1 MDSISSVEEGP
12 RGRRTLMRYRNA
24 GIGWLALLAVVS
36 AGCGQGQAKSTAPPP
51 LPVEVAEVV
60 QRDVPLY
67 WEWIASTDGSVNA
80 TIRAQV
86 QGYLISQR
94 YHEGDVVEKG
104 QLLFEI
110 DARPFQATLNQAEAA
125 EQEAVAGLARAEASL
140 EQSKADV
147 AKQEALWVSAKANYD
162 RYKELVGRGA
172 VARKELD
179 DSQGAEGATNASV
192 AAAKANVTA
201 AQAAISVQK
210 AAIAATRAAA
220 EKARVDLGFTKIV
233 APVSGIAGI
242 AKAQIGDLVG
252 PGSKEE
258 LTTVSTVD
266 PIKIYIPVSE
276 QQYLEAARAHLDAGR
291 APVELLLADGS
302 RHPHNGRI
310 VFADRQVDVQTGT
323 VKVAVLFP
331 NPGNLLRPGQFAR
344 VRAQRSVQTG
354 ALLVPQ
360 RAVMEVQG
368 SYQVAVV
375 GQDQK
380 VDIRPVKVSQQVGA
394 LWVIDGVRPGERVVV
409 EGVQKVRP
417 GMVVTAT
424 TYAPPTQAS
433 PTTEASTQK
442 PVTPVQVKR

>member
-1 MDSISSVEEGP
+1 
-12 RGRRTLMRYRNA
+12 
-24 GIGWLALLAVVS
+24 
-36 AGCGQGQAKSTAPPP
+36 
-51 LPVEVAEVV
+51 VEVAEVV
-60 QRDVPLY
+60 QRDVPFY

-110 DARPFQATLNQAEAA
+110 DARPFQAMLNQAEAA

-147 AKQEALWVSAKANYD
+147 TKQEALWVSAKANYD

-179 DSQGAEGATNASV
+179 DSLGAEGATNAAV

-201 AQAAISVQK
+201 AQAAILVQK

-276 QQYLEAARAHLDAGR
+276 QEYLEAARAHLDAGR
-291 APVELLLADGS
+291 VPVELLLADSS

-344 VRAQRSVQTG
+344 VRAQRSMKP

-360 RAVMEVQG
+360 RAVMEMQG
-368 SYQVAVV
+368 SYQVAVI

-380 VDIRPVKVSQQVGA
+380 VDIRPVKVGQQVNS
-394 LWVIDGVRPGERVVV
+394 LWVINEGLRPGDRVVV
-409 EGVQKVRP
+409 EGLQKVRP

-424 TYAPPTQAS
+424 TYAPPIQAS
-433 PTTEASTQK
+433 PTTEASTKK
-442 PVTPVQVKR
+442 P

>member
-36 AGCGQGQAKSTAPPP
+36 AGCGQGQAKSAAPP

-179 DSQGAEGATNASV
+179 DSQGAEGATNAAV

-201 AQAAISVQK
+201 AQAAIAVQK

-233 APVSGIAGI
+233 APVNGIAGI

-302 RHPHNGRI
+302 RHPYNGRI

-380 VDIRPVKVSQQVGA
+380 VDIRPVKVGQQVGA

-442 PVTPVQVKR
+442 LVTPVQVKR